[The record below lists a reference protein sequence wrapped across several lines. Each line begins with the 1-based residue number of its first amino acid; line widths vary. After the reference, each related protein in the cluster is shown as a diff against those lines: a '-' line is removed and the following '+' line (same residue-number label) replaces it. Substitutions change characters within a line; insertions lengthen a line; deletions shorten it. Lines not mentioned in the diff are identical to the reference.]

1 MPRHRPRIPTAR
13 IRPNPAAAALGV
25 GIQPDRWTPEG
36 IINAMTNRYLQ
47 LIKLAEDGKEKG
59 DTRKQRLYTAG
70 AFEHATLIA
79 SYYQDKGDTEVF
91 ARWDG
96 RARRASAVA
105 YRLANETARVMGTET
120 PPEPATE
127 DET

>member
-1 MPRHRPRIPTAR
+1 MPRSRPRLPTAR

-70 AFEHATLIA
+70 AFEHAMLLA
-79 SYYQDKGDTEVF
+79 SYYQDRGDTESF
-91 ARWDG
+91 TRWD
-96 RARRASAVA
+96 RRSRQASAIA
-105 YRLANETARVMGTET
+105 YRLTNETARVMGTET
-120 PPEPATE
+120 PPDPTAE